1 MKTHEH
7 RPHQLNKQPASAGT
21 LAEKG
26 RCRPST
32 QLLTPQIIGPI
43 KKEKDRKEKVI
54 WSWPG
59 TCIQYTRL
67 HYISVGPTD
76 YRSPVS
82 LLQPFPVSVGPTGYR
97 SSVSLLQPISVSVD
111 PTGYSRSSVSL
122 LQPISVSIDPT
133 GYNRSSV
140 SLLQPVS
147 VSIDPTGYNRSSV
160 SLLQFPYFCRSQRL
174 WIICVTYLAFPCF
187 SRSYRLS
194 TIRVTFVTFQPQR
207 LTAA

>member
-7 RPHQLNKQPASAGT
+7 RPQQLNKQPASAGT
-21 LAEKG
+21 LGEKG
-26 RCRPST
+26 RCQPST

-97 SSVSLLQPISVSVD
+97 SSVSLLQPISVS
-111 PTGYSRSSVSL
+111 
-122 LQPISVSIDPT
+122 IA
-133 GYNRSSV
+133 
-140 SLLQPVS
+140 
-147 VSIDPTGYNRSSV
+147 PTGYNRSSV